1 MSAIVILD
9 LPVQPEKKHE
19 LVATLM
25 TALKD
30 TRAFAGCRG
39 ASLCGDHDDPLMVSI
54 VERWDTLQH
63 YLTYDAW
70 RAETGFMDTLE
81 PMLRGEPGERL
92 LDEVDPG

>member
-1 MSAIVILD
+1 
-9 LPVQPEKKHE
+9 
-19 LVATLM
+19 
-25 TALKD
+25 
-30 TRAFAGCRG
+30 
-39 ASLCGDHDDPLMVSI
+39 MVSI

-70 RAETGFMDTLE
+70 RTETGFMDTLE